1 VTLRR
6 YCGQDRTV
14 LSYLIADIR
23 ECRIGGNL
31 SHWLIANSPG
41 QSLFPGKFVPS
52 VTITAMQPETGRQV
66 AVALYVVAM
75 VAVIVGGDFARRVR
89 SWAWP
94 SSCAEICASNEA

>member
-1 VTLRR
+1 MTLRR

-23 ECRIGGNL
+23 DCRIGGNL

-41 QSLFPGKFVPS
+41 QSLFPGKLVPS

-75 VAVIVGGDFARRVR
+75 VFRSAGEVVGMAILLRRDLR
-89 SWAWP
+89 F
-94 SSCAEICASNEA
+94 